1 MTDFQLIL
9 DIEAEF
15 GPLPQL
21 AARFR
26 SEDWS
31 VGELVGLLQMIGT
44 DPAAETPVDFL
55 ELGNRLLEN
64 GLLPARCRLMQFFE
78 EVLGA
83 PRLQ

>member
-21 AARFR
+21 AKRFR

-31 VGELVGLLQMIGT
+31 VGELVGLLQMIGA
-44 DPAAETPVDFL
+44 DADDDAPPDFL
-55 ELGNRLLEN
+55 ELGNRLLRGGVPRAQER
-64 GLLPARCRLMQFFE
+64 LLQFFDGI
-78 EVLGA
+78 LG
-83 PRLQ
+83 RRQMH